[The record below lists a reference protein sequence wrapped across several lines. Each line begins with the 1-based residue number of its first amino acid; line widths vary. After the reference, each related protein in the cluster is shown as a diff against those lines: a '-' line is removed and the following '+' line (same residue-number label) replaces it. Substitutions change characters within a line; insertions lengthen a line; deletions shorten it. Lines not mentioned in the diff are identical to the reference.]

1 MKINL
6 NEALKHLKN
15 HEVQASILMK
25 ETRET
30 IELNDKFILPSLKNY
45 NNLSDEE
52 KGKEQELILKGLDDI
67 ENKIHIARNYIEEN
81 VIPLN
86 ILFLSLIESRGFTE
100 DVLGFEKHISK
111 HLGEIA
117 SYTKEIKEV
126 DEK

>member
-1 MKINL
+1 M
-6 NEALKHLKN
+6 
-15 HEVQASILMK
+15 
-25 ETRET
+25 
-30 IELNDKFILPSLKNY
+30 
-45 NNLSDEE
+45 
-52 KGKEQELILKGLDDI
+52 ILKGLDDI

>member
-15 HEVQASILMK
+15 NEVQASILMK